1 MSRPVDFD
9 LALQLHQQGDFS
21 AAIDIYDQLLQTSR
35 SSVVLHVRGLA
46 DFHRGQPEAALPFL
60 LEALAGDP
68 QVAKIHNNLGLVYVA
83 LGQLREAE
91 AAFRQAT
98 ALNPALAE
106 PWKNLGECQLKTGQ
120 VADAAVSFEAA
131 VNRQPDDLAILRL
144 LGTACLQ
151 ARNLARAEQ
160 VSRRALEL
168 APEDPHLLNDL
179 ANVLWQQKRL
189 PEAADLY
196 ERATRIDVGHARIWS
211 NYGAALHELKRL
223 PEAETA
229 LKQAVRLQPRYGG
242 AHFNLANLYRDMLKH
257 ELALEHYR
265 QAVQLDPEV
274 KDFRLNYV
282 TMLNTMGDFEES
294 AVQCRA
300 LIALDPEF
308 APAYYSLFTFN
319 FATVTEEEVAQL
331 ERLLQQPGIDGLDK
345 ANAYFSLGKRCDQLK
360 RYGEAA
366 VHFQKANALTPR
378 RYQFRYE
385 DLQAQLARI
394 RAAFSAENGPW
405 KRLRGSASVQPIF
418 ILGMPRSG
426 STLVEQILTSHRSIG
441 GAGEFDGMRHL
452 INNFLTLPFQ
462 RRNPEGAGYPDSVQE
477 ITQNYLDEMAE
488 AYLSRM
494 VETAGTNAER
504 ITDKM
509 PNNAF
514 QLGLIATLFPQATV
528 IYTSREPRDIALSCY
543 FQNFTTHHEFSY
555 DMRNIGK
562 FYREHALMMDYW
574 RAVLPITIH
583 DIVYEELVDDQEA
596 QSRRLV
602 EEVCGLP
609 WDENCLQFHRNER
622 AVHTA
627 SLWQVRQP
635 IYRQSVQKWKN
646 YASLLKPFEEELAL
660 LEQQRS
666 AASM

>member
-9 LALQLHQQGDFS
+9 LALQLHQQGDFA

-35 SSVVLHVRGLA
+35 SPVVLHVRGLA
-46 DFHRGQPEAALPFL
+46 EHHRGQPEAALPFL

-68 QVAKIHNNLGLVYVA
+68 QIAKIHNNLGSVY
-83 LGQLREAE
+83 LKLQQLPAAE

-98 ALNPALAE
+98 ALNPNLAE
-106 PWKNLGECQLKTGQ
+106 PWKNLGQCQLKLGQ
-120 VADAAVSFEAA
+120 PAEAAVSFEAA
-131 VNRQPDDLAILRL
+131 LKRDPKDLSMLRL
-144 LGTACLQ
+144 LSTAYEQ
-151 ARNLARAEQ
+151 ARNFGRAEE
-160 VSRRALEL
+160 VCRRALEL
-168 APEDPHLLNDL
+168 VPDDPHLLNDL
-179 ANVLWQQKRL
+179 ANVLWQQRRL
-189 PEAADLY
+189 AEAAELYDL
-196 ERATRIDVGHARIWS
+196 ATRIDVNHARIWS

-229 LKQAVRLQPRYGG
+229 LKQALRLQPDYGG

-265 QAVQLDPEV
+265 RAVELSPNV

-282 TMLNTMGDFEES
+282 TLLNTMGDFAES
-294 AVQCRA
+294 AVQCRG
-300 LIALDPEF
+300 LIDLDPDY
-308 APAYYSLFTFN
+308 APAYYNLFTFN
-319 FATVTEEEVAQL
+319 SSNVTEEEVAQL
-331 ERLLQQPGIDGLDK
+331 ERLLQQPEINGVDK

-360 RYGEAA
+360 RYDEAV

-385 DLQAQLARI
+385 DLQAQLECI
-394 RAAFSAENGPW
+394 RNVFSPEAAPW
-405 KRLRGSASVQPIF
+405 ARLRGSESARPIF

-441 GAGEFDGMRHL
+441 GAGEFDGIRHL
-452 INNFLTLPFQ
+452 ISNLLTLPFQ
-462 RRNPEGAGYPDSVQE
+462 RRNPALAGYPASVQDV
-477 ITQNYLDEMAE
+477 TQSYLDEMADV
-488 AYLSRM
+488 YLSRM
-494 VETAGTNAER
+494 VDTAGEAER

-514 QLGLIATLFPQATV
+514 QLGLIATLFPKATV
-528 IYTSREPRDIALSCY
+528 IYTCREPRDIALSCY

-574 RAVLPITIH
+574 RNVLPITIH
-583 DIVYEELVDDQEA
+583 DIVYEELVADQEA
-596 QSRRLV
+596 KSRWLI
-602 EEVCGLP
+602 EDVCGLP
-609 WDENCLQFHRNER
+609 WDENCLQFHRNDR
-622 AVHTA
+622 AVLTA

-646 YASLLKPFEEELAL
+646 YASLLKPFEEELAV
-660 LEQQRS
+660 LEQRRS
-666 AASM
+666 GSSV